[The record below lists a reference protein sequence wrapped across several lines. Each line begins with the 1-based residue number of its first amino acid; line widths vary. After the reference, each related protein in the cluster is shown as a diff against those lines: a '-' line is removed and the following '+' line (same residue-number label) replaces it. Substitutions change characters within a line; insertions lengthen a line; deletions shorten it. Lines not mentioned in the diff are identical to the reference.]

1 MWCFNLISTAD
12 HPSVATDAVLTAS
25 CLCFLNNILYI
36 GIIIMQIIHIFYLA
50 LFSDLHKLTALRLN
64 RLFHTLY
71 MCVSACVK
79 TKQKTLT
86 YLPTYVCV
94 CVCAGSLFDTHGN
107 LFGGLHSPSR
117 MDHGMSPPPP
127 PRVYKPSV
135 VCNDKSSGYHSGGSS
150 CEGCKVRSSHLFFV
164 RQREER
170 REGERQTI
178 SVLCHLITTNK
189 KGSHP

>member
-1 MWCFNLISTAD
+1 MPIARPFGVGRRPPTCFHTCWTRSVVWCPWLPSNMWCFNLISTAD

-94 CVCAGSLFDTHGN
+94 CVCRFTVRHPWKLVRGTAQPIQDGSRN
-107 LFGGLHSPSR
+107 VPASPTP
-117 MDHGMSPPPP
+117 G
-127 PRVYKPSV
+127 VQA
-135 VCNDKSSGYHSGGSS
+135 
-150 CEGCKVRSSHLFFV
+150 VRGV
-164 RQREER
+164 QRQ
-170 REGERQTI
+170 
-178 SVLCHLITTNK
+178 VLGVPLR
-189 KGSHP
+189 G